1 MVVPENVRV
10 LIVWHVVHHN
20 MPCADAT
27 RLFGCDASSVYTF
40 KETYLAIADL
50 WPNGS
55 RRNTHYDN
63 TLYDDVLKTAIIEI
77 IEERPE
83 IFVREVDDILR
94 ALQQL
99 PGWPGQLTSSAS
111 TIDRVLRAVG
121 CTHKRVI
128 THYKERND
136 YLRVRWARRRS
147 GRAPLGQRSHR
158 LLGSPRNRPRFTVTV
173 GISSTGGVLT
183 EYIIEHADG
192 GSGQTEYD

>member
-121 CTHKRVI
+121 WTHKRVI